1 MTEPQATAPKA
12 EPQKE
17 KVGIGAYIALA
28 LAVILFSG
36 VFYKMPAG
44 KEWLGAFDFT
54 TLIGHFGTIAG
65 SKNNFTGATAPAQV
79 SSSLFLSSRV

>member
-1 MTEPQATAPKA
+1 MFQVISERDPVITGCAVFDGIEPEAERIKNISFINRDSLMTEPQATAPKA

-28 LAVILFSG
+28 LVVILFSG

-44 KEWLGAFDFT
+44 
-54 TLIGHFGTIAG
+54 
-65 SKNNFTGATAPAQV
+65 
-79 SSSLFLSSRV
+79 